1 MATAPSYA
9 EQQQMMDREK
19 NLMENLMDFSFRR
32 MVTPRMLQMLYGLH
46 LLLGFSVAIWF
57 VFKAFQSSTSDGLLT
72 VILGVAAL
80 FLWVVYLP
88 DRGGSAGS
96 HLPRRRKHH
105 QFSELTESF
114 ANSSVAQPFCL
125 MNPLL

>member
-72 VILGVAAL
+72 VILGIAAL
-80 FLWVVYLP
+80 FLWIVYCRIVVELLAVIF
-88 DRGGSAGS
+88 RAG
-96 HLPRRRKHH
+96 
-105 QFSELTESF
+105 ESII
-114 ANSSVAQPFCL
+114 NSQ
-125 MNPLL
+125 N